1 MQPVISILLV
11 FLILFVIF
19 WCVRKFI
26 ADATIQNVIGI
37 ILAIIFVVYALQAL
51 GVGNYL
57 KV

>member
-1 MQPVISILLV
+1 MQPIISILIV

-26 ADATIQNVIGI
+26 ADATVQSVIGI
-37 ILAIIFVVYALQAL
+37 ILAIIFIVYSLHAL
-51 GVGNYL
+51 GIGNYL